1 VLSRHAGRLLSLLV
15 PRVRAAWPAIGAIA
29 LAVVLAHSG
38 VLHLN
43 STADLAS
50 HYRAAIGTDEWTRAI
65 GILQLLAAG
74 GLCFRRTRV
83 MTAAGFAAVL
93 LVGVG
98 NQLATQ
104 RIGAITTNSLL
115 LFVWTIVIA
124 WGEMRRAGPPA
135 GL

>member
-1 VLSRHAGRLLSLLV
+1 MLSRQAGRVFSLLV

-38 VLHLN
+38 VLHLDP
-43 STADLAS
+43 TAELAG
-50 HYRAAIGTDEWTRAI
+50 HYRESIGTDEWTRAI

-93 LVGVG
+93 LLGVG

-104 RIGAITTNSLL
+104 RIGVITTNSLL

-124 WGEMRRAGPPA
+124 WGELRRPGPPA